1 MDPTSLQNISLGNVL
16 VVVGICMAA
25 ALVGAIALLILA
37 ARQVAEIDIPPEA
50 DFFETLQHT
59 PITVPLALD
68 LLDMAFDIFSAPISW
83 IVLELLGLQALQL
96 VTVFEGL
103 IPGTQLIPT
112 MTAAWVVARMMKS
125 RSSQSDLRTALKDYQ
140 IAERQARLDQIQNRS
155 ESIADKYRGHALPLP
170 SNTNVVEGEYH
181 DYDDEEGF
189 EDDFEDFPPSLLD
202 DEEF

>member
-1 MDPTSLQNISLGNVL
+1 MEPTSLQNISLGNVL
-16 VVVGICMAA
+16 LVVGICMAA

-50 DFFETLQHT
+50 DFFETLQHI

-68 LLDMAFDIFSAPISW
+68 LLDMAFDIFSAPVSW
-83 IVLELLGLQALQL
+83 IILELLGLQALQL

-112 MTAAWVVARMMKS
+112 MSAAWVIARMMPD
-125 RSSQSDLRTALKDYQ
+125 RSGKSDLRTALNDYQ
-140 IAERQARLDQIQNRS
+140 LAERQSRLDQIQNRS
-155 ESIADKYRGHALPLP
+155 ASIADKYRGRALPLP
-170 SNTNVVEGEYH
+170 SDTNVVEGEYR
-181 DYDDEEGF
+181 DYDEEEGF
-189 EDDFEDFPPSLLD
+189 NDDFEDFPPPLID

>member
-1 MDPTSLQNISLGNVL
+1 MEPTSLQDISLGNVL
-16 VVVGICMAA
+16 LVMGICMAA

-50 DFFETLQHT
+50 DFFETLQHI

-68 LLDMAFDIFSAPISW
+68 LLDMAFDIFSAPVSW
-83 IVLELLGLQALQL
+83 IILELLGLQALQL

-112 MTAAWVVARMMKS
+112 MTGAWVIARMMKG
-125 RSSQSDLRTALKDYQ
+125 RSSQSELRTALQEYQ
-140 IAERQARLDQIQNRS
+140 IAERQSRLDQIQNRS
-155 ESIADKYRGHALPLP
+155 ESIADKYRGRALPLP
-170 SNTNVVEGEYH
+170 SDTNVVEGEYH
-181 DYDDEEGF
+181 DYGEEEEF
-189 EDDFEDFPPSLLD
+189 DDDFEDFPPSLID

>member
-1 MDPTSLQNISLGNVL
+1 MEPTSLQDISLGNVL
-16 VVVGICMAA
+16 LVVGICMAA

-50 DFFETLQHT
+50 DFFETLQRV

-83 IVLELLGLQALQL
+83 IILELMGLQALQL

-112 MTAAWVVARMMKS
+112 MTAAWLLARMMKG
-125 RSSQSDLRTALKDYQ
+125 RSSQSDLRTALQEYQ
-140 IAERQARLDQIQNRS
+140 LAERQSRLDQIQNRS
-155 ESIADKYRGHALPLP
+155 ASIADKHRGRALPLP
-170 SNTNVVEGEYH
+170 SDTNVVEGEYH
-181 DYDDEEGF
+181 DYNEEEEF
-189 EDDFEDFPPSLLD
+189 DDDFEDFPPPLID